1 MSELNTEDQ
10 LLDHNYDGIQE
21 YDNPLPTWWVTMF
34 WISIVFA
41 VFYTVYYHYGHGK
54 LAVEAYNEDMVAF
67 YELQAKQLLA
77 LGEIKES
84 TLLDLMDDDAMMATG
99 ASLFVSKCAQ
109 CHGNKGEGNIGPNLT
124 DEYWLHGGKLTDIY
138 HTVTEGVPSKGMLA
152 WKNQLGPAEILSV
165 SAFVGSLRGSN
176 PSPAKEPQ
184 GDVFA
189 YDVEAIL
196 AEEAASAEQAGE
208 EATDETGGE
217 ATETEAETATSSE

>member
-54 LAVEAYNEDMVAF
+54 LAIEAYNEDMVAF
-67 YELQAKQLLA
+67 YELQAEQLLA
-77 LGEIKES
+77 MGEIKES
-84 TLLDLMDDDAMMATG
+84 TLLTLMDDDAMMATG

-138 HTVTEGVPSKGMLA
+138 QTVTEGVPSKGMLA
-152 WKNQLGPAEILSV
+152 WKNQLGPAEIMSV
-165 SAFVGSLRGSN
+165 SAFVGSLRGSS

-184 GDVFA
+184 GDVFT
-189 YDVEAIL
+189 YDIEAIL
-196 AEEAASAEQAGE
+196 AEEAAAAEEGAE
-208 EATDETGGE
+208 EAAEE
-217 ATETEAETATSSE
+217 AAEIEAEAVISSE

>member
-1 MSELNTEDQ
+1 MSEQNTQDQ

-41 VFYTVYYHYGHGK
+41 VFYAVYFHFGHGK

-67 YELQAKQLLA
+67 YELQAEQLLA
-77 LGEIKES
+77 MGKIKES
-84 TLLDLMDDDAMMATG
+84 TLLGLMEDDSMMATG
-99 ASLFVSKCAQ
+99 ASLFATKCAQ

-138 HTVTEGVPSKGMLA
+138 YTVTEGVPSKGMLA

-165 SAFVGSLRGSN
+165 SAYVGALRGSN
-176 PSPAKEPQ
+176 PSPSKEPQ
-184 GDVFA
+184 GDPFE

-196 AEEAASAEQAGE
+196 AEEAAAAEAD
-208 EATDETGGE
+208 AKETEGE
-217 ATETEAETATSSE
+217 AVETETEAAPAS

>member
-1 MSELNTEDQ
+1 MSELNTDDQ

-41 VFYTVYYHYGHGK
+41 VFYTVYFHFGHGK

-67 YELQAKQLLA
+67 YELQAQRLLA
-77 LGEIKES
+77 LGEIRES

-99 ASLFVSKCAQ
+99 ASLFASKCAQ
-109 CHGNKGEGNIGPNLT
+109 CHGNKAEGNIGPNLT
-124 DEYWLHGGKLTDIY
+124 DEYWLHGGKLTEIY

-165 SAFVGSLRGSN
+165 TAFVGSLRGSN

-184 GDVFA
+184 GKAFT

-196 AEEAASAEQAGE
+196 AEEAAAADEGAAEPE
-208 EATDETGGE
+208 KEA
-217 ATETEAETATSSE
+217 AETEAGAVNSSE

>member
-67 YELQAKQLLA
+67 YELQAEQLLA

-217 ATETEAETATSSE
+217 AIETEAETATSSE

>member
-1 MSELNTEDQ
+1 MSEQNTPDQ

-21 YDNPLPTWWVTMF
+21 YDNPLPTWWVTLF

-41 VFYTVYYHYGHGK
+41 VFYSVYFHFGHGK

-67 YELQAKQLLA
+67 YELQAEQLLA

-84 TLLDLMDDDAMMATG
+84 TLLDLMEDDSMMATG
-99 ASLFVSKCAQ
+99 ASLFASKCAQ

-124 DEYWLHGGKLTDIY
+124 DEYWLHGGKLTDVY
-138 HTVTEGVPSKGMLA
+138 YTVTEGVPSKGMLA

-184 GDVFA
+184 GEAFE

-196 AEEAASAEQAGE
+196 AEEAAAAEGDAE
-208 EATDETGGE
+208 ETEDE
-217 ATETEAETATSSE
+217 AAETEAEAASVS

>member
-1 MSELNTEDQ
+1 MSELNTDDQ

-41 VFYTVYYHYGHGK
+41 VFYAVYFHFGHGK

-67 YELQAKQLLA
+67 YELQAEQLLA
-77 LGEIKES
+77 MGKIKES
-84 TLLDLMDDDAMMATG
+84 TLLDLMEDDSMMATG
-99 ASLFVSKCAQ
+99 ASLFATKCAQ

-138 HTVTEGVPSKGMLA
+138 YTVTEGVPSKGMLA

-165 SAFVGSLRGSN
+165 SAFVGSLRGSS

-184 GDVFA
+184 GDVFT

-196 AEEAASAEQAGE
+196 AEEAAAAEEGAEEAAE
-208 EATDETGGE
+208 EATEI
-217 ATETEAETATSSE
+217 EAEAVISSE

>member
-1 MSELNTEDQ
+1 MSEQNTQDE

-21 YDNPLPTWWVTMF
+21 YDNPLPTWWVTLF
-34 WISIVFA
+34 WISIVFS
-41 VFYTVYYHYGHGK
+41 VFYAVYYHFGHGK
-54 LAVEAYNEDMVAF
+54 LAVEAYNQDMVAF
-67 YELQAKQLLA
+67 YELQAEQLLA

-84 TLLDLMDDDAMMATG
+84 TLLDLMEDDSMMATG
-99 ASLFVSKCAQ
+99 ASLFASKCAQ

-138 HTVTEGVPSKGMLA
+138 YTVTEGVPSKGMLA

-165 SAFVGSLRGSN
+165 SAYVGALRGSN

-184 GDVFA
+184 GDLFE

-196 AEEAASAEQAGE
+196 DEEETEDEAVEAETEAAS
-208 EATDETGGE
+208 
-217 ATETEAETATSSE
+217 SS

>member
-67 YELQAKQLLA
+67 YELQAEQLLA
-77 LGEIKES
+77 MGEIKES
-84 TLLDLMDDDAMMATG
+84 TLLDLMEDDSMMATG
-99 ASLFVSKCAQ
+99 ASLFASKCAQ

-138 HTVTEGVPSKGMLA
+138 YTVTEGVPSKGMLA

-165 SAFVGSLRGSN
+165 SAFVGSLRGSD

-184 GDVFA
+184 GEVFE

-196 AEEAASAEQAGE
+196 VEESAAAEENAEAGVE
-208 EATDETGGE
+208 
-217 ATETEAETATSSE
+217 EAETSSE

>member
-1 MSELNTEDQ
+1 MSEQNTEDQ

-41 VFYTVYYHYGHGK
+41 VFYTVYYHYGPGK

-67 YELQAKQLLA
+67 YELQAAQLLA
-77 LGEIKES
+77 MGEIKES
-84 TLLDLMDDDAMMATG
+84 TLLDLMDDEAMMATG

-124 DEYWLHGGKLTDIY
+124 DGYWLHGGKLTDIY
-138 HTVTEGVPSKGMLA
+138 YTVTEGVPSKGMLA

-165 SAFVGSLRGSN
+165 SAFVGSLRDSN

-184 GDVFA
+184 GKSFE

-196 AEEAASAEQAGE
+196 AEEAAAAEIDA
-208 EATDETGGE
+208 DETQ
-217 ATETEAETATSSE
+217 TEAASSSE